1 MRSGL
6 ALNRDSVGANLVPEL
21 RAGTTPLVADREQV
35 VGLGFQAQSEARAES
50 SMKKVSNRPV
60 VQGSALARRCVS

>member
-1 MRSGL
+1 LSQNCARGQ
-6 ALNRDSVGANLVPEL
+6 R
-21 RAGTTPLVADREQV
+21 RLVADREQV

-60 VQGSALARRCVS
+60 VQGSALARRYVS